1 MSERATLK
9 TQVYGTESH
18 VHLLH
23 ALEGVTVEQAGTVL
37 EGAQHS
43 IYQLVMHMAY
53 WQEIGLARARGMHA
67 PSPEH
72 AAEGWTA
79 QAAPQSEAEWSE
91 AVEELAAGLWE
102 LDAMLESEDVDLDR
116 VVEPDRKR
124 TARDNVL
131 MVLCHNSYHLGEI
144 VMLRRQLGAWPPPRG
159 GTDW

>member
-1 MSERATLK
+1 
-9 TQVYGTESH
+9 VYGTESH

-53 WQEIGLARARGMHA
+53 WQEIGLARARGMPA

-79 QAAPQSEAEWSE
+79 QAAPQSDDEWSE

-102 LDAMLESEDVDLDR
+102 LDAMLDSEDVDLDR
-116 VVEPDRKR
+116 VVEPDRQR

>member
-43 IYQLVMHMAY
+43 IYQLVMHMTY
-53 WQEIGLARARGMHA
+53 WQEIGLARTRGMHA

-79 QAAPQSEAEWSE
+79 PAAPQSDDGWSE
-91 AVEELAAGLWE
+91 AVEGMAAGLWE